1 MNFQFFFIAD
11 RVVNTNDQINVALT
25 ANNLLSFQK
34 FHTDLGSSSISM
46 ECEYFVTLEFNK
58 LSIVKVNTKK
68 KTIATN
74 NDFVTKTTRKPTKM
88 TLFGQFE

>member
-1 MNFQFFFIAD
+1 
-11 RVVNTNDQINVALT
+11 
-25 ANNLLSFQK
+25 
-34 FHTDLGSSSISM
+34 M